1 MARLFPALRPEQIQ
15 NPGERAVARM
25 LVEQLP
31 RRVEVFHSFNWLARD
46 RRGTI
51 QEGECDF
58 VLFDRKRGVL
68 FVEVKG
74 GSLVFDGREWVRQV
88 RGQIRFLNKDPFA
101 QATQCMHGII
111 DLVRRRFRAPGGELP
126 FTYGAAVA
134 FPDCRVFGTLPP
146 SIQPELVLDA
156 GRLRDGERAVR
167 RVFES
172 FRRAHHREL
181 RDREVES
188 VREALYPRYELVPVV
203 WRKIEDQEERLRRL
217 TEQQQRL
224 LDYLAHQPRAAIR
237 GVAGSGK
244 TMLALAKAQREAR
257 AGRRTSLLCY
267 NQPLQDWLKAAV
279 PASFANDLVVLNYH
293 SLASRLCRE
302 ADVPLWERREGDDQ
316 EFWEVRAAEALIE
329 ACEALGPEHK
339 FDTVVVDE
347 GQDFHELWWTSL
359 EAVFRS
365 PGGDACYYVFYDPK
379 QNLFVDDPALPE
391 ELGRPYELPVNCRNT
406 VRIAAHCAALAGY
419 ENRVLDGAPLGDE
432 PGVIRARSI
441 EDAFR
446 KAKQQVLQL
455 CQPGQGGLARSQV
468 AVLVPSVSGVPLPT
482 QFGAIPLTQALREWN
497 EGKGV
502 LIMSWK
508 RFKGLEADAV
518 VTIEKPAKTGD
529 NAKANANR
537 YVARSRAKHLLTVIE
552 VPVGEVTERGRDLAG
567 E

>member
-1 MARLFPALRPEQIQ
+1 MGRLFPALHPEEIQ
-15 NPGERAVARM
+15 NPGERAVARV

-31 RRVEVFHSFNWLARD
+31 RRVEVFHSFSWLARD
-46 RRGTI
+46 RRGTT

-58 VLFDRKRGVL
+58 VLLDRKRGVL

-74 GSLVFDGREWVRQV
+74 GSLVFDGRQWVREV
-88 RGQIRFLNKDPFA
+88 RGETRLLNKDPFA
-101 QATQCMHGII
+101 QATQCMHDIV
-111 DLVRRRFRAPGGELP
+111 DLVRRRFRTHGGELP

-134 FPDCRVFGTLPP
+134 FPDCRVSGTLPP

-156 GRLRDGERAVR
+156 ARLRDGDGAVR

-181 RDREVES
+181 GDREVES

-217 TEQQQRL
+217 TEQQRQL
-224 LDYLAHQPRAAIR
+224 LDYLANQPKAAIR

-257 AGRRTSLLCY
+257 AGRRTLLLCY

-279 PASFANDLVVLNYH
+279 PESFADDLVVLNYH
-293 SLASRLCRE
+293 SLVSRLCRQ
-302 ADVPLWERREGDDQ
+302 ARVPLWERREGNDQ
-316 EFWEVRAAEALIE
+316 DFWDVQAAEALIE
-329 ACEALGPEHK
+329 ACDALGPEHK

-379 QNLFVDDPALPE
+379 QNLYVDDPALPA

-406 VRIAAHCAALAGY
+406 VRIAEHCASLAGY
-419 ENRVLDGAPLGDE
+419 ENRVLDGAPQGDE
-432 PGVIRARSI
+432 PTHVRARTI
-441 EDAFR
+441 QDAFR
-446 KAKQQVLQL
+446 KAQQRVLQL

-468 AVLVPSVSGVPLPT
+468 AVLVPSVSGGALPT
-482 QFGAIPLTQALREWN
+482 RFGTVPLTQDLQEWGK
-497 EGKGV
+497 GKGV
-502 LIMSWK
+502 LITSWK

-518 VTIEKPAKTGD
+518 VIIEKPARTA
-529 NAKANANR
+529 NSARANANR

-552 VPVGEVTERGRDLAG
+552 ALEE
-567 E
+567 

>member
-1 MARLFPALRPEQIQ
+1 MEAQVTQERPMARLFPALRPEQIR
-15 NPGERAVARM
+15 NPGERAVARV

-58 VLFDRKRGVL
+58 VLLDRKRGVL

-74 GSLVFDGREWVRQV
+74 GSLVFDGREWVREV
-88 RGQIRFLNKDPFA
+88 RGEMRFLNKDPFA
-101 QATQCMHGII
+101 QATQCMHDII
-111 DLVRRRFRAPGGELP
+111 DLVRCRFRTSGGELP

-134 FPDCRVFGTLPP
+134 FPDCRVSGTLPP

-156 GRLRDGERAVR
+156 GRLRDGEGAVR

-181 RDREVES
+181 VNREVES
-188 VREALYPRYELVPVV
+188 VREALYPRYALVPVV

-217 TEQQQRL
+217 TEQQHRL
-224 LDYLAHQPRAAIR
+224 LDYLASQPKAAIR

-257 AGRRTSLLCY
+257 AGRRTLLLCY

-279 PASFANDLVVLNYH
+279 PASFANELVVLNYH
-293 SLASRLCRE
+293 SLVNRLCRE
-302 ADVPLWERREGDDQ
+302 ASVPLWERREQNDQ
-316 EFWEVRAAEALIE
+316 DFWDVQAAEALIE
-329 ACEALGPEHK
+329 ACDVLGPEHK

-365 PGGDACYYVFYDPK
+365 PGDDACYYVFYDPK
-379 QNLFVDDPALPE
+379 QNLYVDAPALPE
-391 ELGRPYELPVNCRNT
+391 ELGRLYELPVNCRNT
-406 VRIAAHCAALAGY
+406 VRIAAHCASLAGY
-419 ENRVLDGAPLGDE
+419 ENRVVDGAPLGEE
-432 PGVIRARSI
+432 PSVIRVRTMQ
-441 EDAFR
+441 DALR
-446 KAKQQVLQL
+446 RAKQRVLQL
-455 CQPGQGGLARSQV
+455 CQASQGGLAKSQV
-468 AVLVPSVSGVPLPT
+468 AVLVPSVLAVSLPT
-482 QFGAIPLTQALREWN
+482 RFGTVPLTQELREWN

-502 LIMSWK
+502 LITSWK

-518 VTIEKPAKTGD
+518 VIVEKPARHGD
-529 NAKANANR
+529 SARANANR

-552 VPVGEVTERGRDLAG
+552 AQEE
-567 E
+567 

>member
-1 MARLFPALRPEQIQ
+1 MGRLFPALNPEEIQ
-15 NPGERAVARM
+15 NPGERAVARV

-58 VLFDRKRGVL
+58 VLLDRQRGVL

-74 GSLVFDGREWVRQV
+74 GSLVFDGREWVREV
-88 RGQIRFLNKDPFA
+88 RGEMRLLNKDPFA
-101 QATQCMHGII
+101 QATRCMHDII
-111 DLVRRRFRAPGGELP
+111 ELVKRQFRTPGGELP

-134 FPDCRVFGTLPP
+134 FPDCQVSGTLPP
-146 SIQPELVLDA
+146 SIHPELVLDA
-156 GRLRDGERAVR
+156 GRLRDGEGAVR

-181 RDREVES
+181 RDREIES

-203 WRKIEDQEERLRRL
+203 WRKVEDQEERLRRL
-217 TEQQQRL
+217 TEQQHRL
-224 LDYLAHQPRAAIR
+224 LDYLAHQPKAAIR

-257 AGRRTSLLCY
+257 AGRRTLLLCY

-279 PASFANDLVVLNYH
+279 PESFANELVVLNYH
-293 SLASRLCRE
+293 SLASRLCQE
-302 ADVPLWERREGDDQ
+302 AGVPLWERRERNDQ
-316 EFWEVRAAEALIE
+316 DFWDIQAAEALIE
-329 ACEALGPEHK
+329 ACDVLGPEHK

-365 PGGDACYYVFYDPK
+365 PGGDACYCVFYDPK
-379 QNLFVDDPALPE
+379 QNLYVDDPALPE
-391 ELGRPYELPVNCRNT
+391 ELGSPYELPVNCRNT
-406 VRIAAHCAALAGY
+406 VRIAEHCASLAGY
-419 ENRVLDGAPLGDE
+419 ENRVIDGAPLGDQ
-432 PGVIRARSI
+432 PAVVRARTM

-446 KAKQQVLQL
+446 KAKQCVLQL
-455 CQPGQGGLARSQV
+455 CQSGQGGLARSQV
-468 AVLVPSVSGVPLPT
+468 AVLVPSVSGVTLPT
-482 QFGAIPLTQALREWN
+482 RFGTVPLTQELREWN
-497 EGKGV
+497 EGRGV
-502 LIMSWK
+502 LIASWK

-518 VTIEKPAKTGD
+518 VIVEKPARNGD
-529 NAKANANR
+529 SARANANR

-552 VPVGEVTERGRDLAG
+552 AQGE
-567 E
+567 